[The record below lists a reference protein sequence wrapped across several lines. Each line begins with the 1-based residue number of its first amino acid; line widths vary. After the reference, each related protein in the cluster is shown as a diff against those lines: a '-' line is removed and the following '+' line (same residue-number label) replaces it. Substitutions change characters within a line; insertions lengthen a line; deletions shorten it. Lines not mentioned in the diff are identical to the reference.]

1 MPVRVSHMDRLI
13 RILHGFGPV
22 MPRPGGGEALRAAV
36 GAGVGLLLTSLTLG
50 LLTHSGG
57 LLDHPMLIAPF
68 GASAFLIFV
77 VPNSPMAQPW
87 SSFIGNSVAALAAV
101 AVLHTGLPAL
111 PTAALAVVLA
121 VLAMSVLRAMHPP
134 GGAVALATV
143 LSATPDHIPGLG
155 FVALPVA
162 AGTLLLVVLGIG
174 WNQATGRKYPFR
186 QPSPPA
192 HGTADPPPERRNAPS
207 PQVLASALTRLRMGS
222 NLGVEDLARLIETA
236 ESAANA
242 TALGP
247 ITALHLM
254 SRDLVAVVPDTALP
268 DLVQRFRSHRFKT
281 LPVIGHDGHYVGI
294 VSQSALVGRADPD
307 LTASDLLDPHVKT
320 LAPATPLAEVIAL
333 MADGRQQV
341 VPVVENHRL
350 QGLITRSDLIALL
363 SSPPART

>member
-1 MPVRVSHMDRLI
+1 MDRLI

-22 MPRPGGGEALRAAV
+22 MPRPGGPEALRAAV
-36 GAGVGLLLTSLTLG
+36 GAGVGLLITSLILG
-50 LLTHSGG
+50 LLTYSGG

-87 SSFIGNSVAALAAV
+87 SCFIGNSVAALAAV

-111 PTAALAVVLA
+111 PAAALAVVLA

-143 LSATPDHIPGLG
+143 LSATPEHIPGLG

-162 AGTLLLVVLGIG
+162 AGTFLLVAIGIAC
-174 WNQATGRKYPFR
+174 NQATGRKYPFR
-186 QPSPPA
+186 QPSQPA
-192 HGTADPPPERRNAPS
+192 HGTADQPPERRIAPS
-207 PQVLASALTRLRMGS
+207 PQVLAAALTRLRMGS
-222 NLGVEDLARLIETA
+222 NLGVEDLARLIE
-236 ESAANA
+236 SAANA

-247 ITALHLM
+247 ITALQLM

-307 LTASDLLDPHVKT
+307 LRAGDLLDPHVKA

-363 SSPPART
+363 SAPPART